1 MKTYIKENWKFFIFM
16 ILMCIIGGYFTT
28 IYSINSLDQK
38 IIDDAIKQAGSK
50 EVVIIVSI
58 LQIALYAVILGA
70 IGLVLSNKMGLWKKI
85 EKNKNAI
92 ILQKRDSILHSYD
105 SKPSFEY
112 IIASL
117 TYGAVFEEILLRLFF
132 MSLLSWIISKIFYRK
147 ENKTPTKVFII
158 ANVISALLFA
168 LLHIPATIQTFGYID
183 GLLLFRCLLMN
194 GLFGLSFGWLYRKYG
209 IGYSMLAH
217 FGCHLISKLI
227 WILYI

>member
-1 MKTYIKENWKFFIFM
+1 MHEEKQKYDVDMDQSTFISNCKEFLIEPIASKSIYFGVLSLYIK
-16 ILMCIIGGYFTT
+16 II
-28 IYSINSLDQK
+28 K
-38 IIDDAIKQAGSK
+38 
-50 EVVIIVSI
+50 
-58 LQIALYAVILGA
+58 
-70 IGLVLSNKMGLWKKI
+70 LV
-85 EKNKNAI
+85 
-92 ILQKRDSILHSYD
+92 QD
-105 SKPSFEY
+105 
-112 IIASL
+112 IASSIKDTNYNNNKEKL
-117 TYGAVFEEILLRLFF
+117 NLFEEILLRLFF

-147 ENKTPTKVFII
+147 ENKTPTKVFIM